1 MQLDQAVDLAGAARL
16 VEGGHRVEV
25 APPNRFEVGAADCRG
40 VG

>member
-1 MQLDQAVDLAGAARL
+1 MQLDQAVDLAGAAWL

-25 APPNRFEVGAADCRG
+25 APADRFEVGAAHGRG